1 MRYKFSESF
10 VCVRKCDRS
19 DTARVTE
26 HISKIIQYSCASVSL
41 TAAGGSLCQPVAA
54 KVKLSG
60 CLVSKDIDSA
70 NFARSAH
77 RHTLT
82 QTHKSIKVLFL
93 VRKAALG
100 SFNSRR

>member
-1 MRYKFSESF
+1 MPDITLWVRENVRYRFSESF

-70 NFARSAH
+70 NFCKIGTQAH
-77 RHTLT
+77 SHSDT
-82 QTHKSIKVLFL
+82 QEH
-93 VRKAALG
+93 
-100 SFNSRR
+100 